1 MKPFIQ
7 GARYEVARAFLWNG
21 TMLLPGDPIPAD
33 MTDRRQEQLYMQK
46 RLRPASLQ
54 GAPAP
59 AQAPAEAAKPAKAP
73 KQPKKPRP
81 AAQPPVPQ
89 PQAGTAS
96 LGAPDAPPAQPAL
109 PATPGQPNNPEP
121 AKEGAIPPAGP
132 RLHHAGFG
140 RWHVVDAD
148 GKTLFEAPGK
158 GAQAKADAQSE
169 LDRIVAQPAA

>member
-1 MKPFIQ
+1 MKPFNP
-7 GARYEVARAFLWNG
+7 AFRYEVARSFLWNG
-21 TMLLPGDPIPAD
+21 KQLQPGDPCPAD
-33 MTDRRQEQLYMQK
+33 MTERRQEQLYMQK

-54 GAPAP
+54 GAPVP
-59 AQAPAEAAKPAKAP
+59 PQAPAKAAKPAEAP
-73 KQPKKPRP
+73 KPPKKPKP
-81 AAQPPVPQ
+81 AAQPP
-89 PQAGTAS
+89 
-96 LGAPDAPPAQPAL
+96 APPQQANESEPPKQEGSAETKPA
-109 PATPGQPNNPEP
+109 
-121 AKEGAIPPAGP
+121 EGGNPPAGP